1 MVEDT
6 RLEADTRPTTAAR
19 GLAGGV
25 LMGLANLVPGI
36 SGGTMLLVVGIYP
49 QFINGVAEVSTLRFR
64 RASLMLL
71 GSVLVGAA
79 AVILGLAGPVGDL
92 VVHQRWIMYSLFIG
106 LTLGGVPVLW
116 ELLERLDVQA
126 IVAALAGFGV
136 MAVLAFVEPG
146 ETNGSAEGHPYV
158 LLFVAGVAGA
168 SAMILPGVSGA
179 YLLLVLGQY
188 VRILAA
194 IEEFTAALREGDLT
208 RAFATAHVGVP
219 VALGV
224 VAGVTGVSNLAR
236 WLLARYER
244 ATLGFLLGLLLGAVL
259 GLWPYR
265 EPVDPLAENV
275 AEQTRLFAPTAVQI
289 GAGVA
294 LVAVGFGISWGVSHL
309 GRTRKEQ

>member
-49 QFINGVAEVSTLRFR
+49 QFISGVAEVSTFRFR

-71 GSVLVGAA
+71 GSVVVGAA

-116 ELLERLDVQA
+116 EMLERLDVQA
-126 IVAALAGFGV
+126 AVAALAGFGV
-136 MAVLAFVEPG
+136 MALLAFVEPG
-146 ETNGSAEGHPYV
+146 GTNGSAEGHPYF

-179 YLLLVLGQY
+179 YLLLILGQY

-208 RAFATAHVGVP
+208 RAFATAHVGIP
-219 VALGV
+219 VTLGV

-265 EPVDPLAENV
+265 EPVDD
-275 AEQTRLFAPTAVQI
+275 EQTRLFVPTLLQV
-289 GAGVA
+289 GAGLA
-294 LVAVGFGISWGVSHL
+294 LVAVGFGVSWGVSHL
-309 GRTRKEQ
+309 GKKQ